1 MSGNQQD
8 LSAPRLHALPA
19 FADILLAAEF
29 RRDLGAFMGIA
40 PHIRRL
46 RELVG
51 NELLVLP
58 GAAVLPRDDSGRL
71 LLVRII
77 ETGQWSVIGGA
88 IDPDESPQQAALREA
103 REEAGVELQL
113 GPVVAVLGGP
123 KYRVTYPN
131 GDQSSYVSTVFAA
144 TVLSGTPTPDGEET
158 SDVKWF
164 DTDQLPWREMGS
176 FARAL
181 LSDTGF
187 EMPSIPA
194 P

>member
-1 MSGNQQD
+1 
-8 LSAPRLHALPA
+8 
-19 FADILLAAEF
+19 
-29 RRDLGAFMGIA
+29 MGIA

-58 GAAVLPRDDSGRL
+58 GAAVLLRDENGRL

-77 ETGQWSVIGGA
+77 ETGQWGVIGGA

-113 GPVVAVLGGP
+113 GPIVAVLGGP
-123 KYRVTYPN
+123 QYRVTYLN

-144 TVLSGTPTPDGEET
+144 TVLSRTPVPDGEET
-158 SDVKWF
+158 SEVKWF
-164 DTDQLPWREMGS
+164 DPNHLPWRETGS
-176 FARAL
+176 FAQAL
-181 LSDTGF
+181 LSDTDFDCG
-187 EMPSIPA
+187 
-194 P
+194 

>member
-1 MSGNQQD
+1 
-8 LSAPRLHALPA
+8 
-19 FADILLAAEF
+19 
-29 RRDLGAFMGIA
+29 MGIA

-58 GAAVLPRDDSGRL
+58 GAAVLPRDENGRL

-77 ETGQWSVIGGA
+77 ETGQWGVIGGA

-123 KYRVTYPN
+123 QYRVTYPN

-144 TVLSGTPTPDGEET
+144 TVLSGTPVPDGEET
-158 SDVKWF
+158 SEVKWF
-164 DTDQLPWREMGS
+164 DPNHLPWREMGS
-176 FARAL
+176 FAQAL

-187 EMPSIPA
+187 DCG
-194 P
+194 